1 MLTTVYV
8 STKTQKTLRRA
19 LGYRGVCSHMA
30 EALRTMKKNVR
41 KRDTAEVL

>member
-19 LGYRGVCSHMA
+19 GYRGVCSHMA